1 LKMLLKRITFIVNPN
16 SANGAT
22 GRQWPK
28 IRLKAKDRL
37 GSFEVLVTTGPGDAT
52 RLTRQ
57 AVLSGVDIVICVGG
71 DGTLNEV
78 INGLMN
84 EKGSLES
91 EVLLA
96 YIPRGT
102 GCDLAKSLPVPL
114 NLERALDNILSC
126 RNRPIDLGKLTC
138 RDLRGLESYRY
149 FHNVLSLG
157 LGGEVDAR
165 VNRTSKVF
173 GGFLSFMWATLISI
187 LRFDKK
193 RVHLRVDD
201 LFDEEVTVWN
211 VAVANGQYH
220 GGGMWVA
227 PGAAINDGLFQVTII
242 GDLSMPAVFWNLP
255 RLYNGRIYEH
265 QKIIKLIG
273 RRVMASSAQVVL
285 LDMDGEQPGRL
296 PVVIEMVPSALS
308 IICD

>member
-1 LKMLLKRITFIVNPN
+1 MLTKRITFIVNPN

-28 IRLKAKDRL
+28 IHLQAKDRL

-52 RLTRQ
+52 RFTQQ
-57 AVLSGVDIVICVGG
+57 AVLSGVDMVVCVGG

-78 INGLMN
+78 VNGLMN
-84 EKGSLES
+84 EKGSLEA
-91 EVLLA
+91 EVLLG

-114 NLERALDNILSC
+114 NLEKALDNILSC
-126 RNRPIDLGKLTC
+126 RNRQIDLGKLTY
-138 RDLRGLESYRY
+138 RNQWGLESYRY

-157 LGGEVDAR
+157 LGGEVDVR

-201 LFDEEVTVWN
+201 LFDEEVTIWN

-220 GGGMWVA
+220 GGGMLVA

-242 GDLSMPAVFWNLP
+242 GDLSMPGVFWNLP
-255 RLYNGRIYEH
+255 RLYNGKIYEH

-273 RRVMASSAQVVL
+273 RRVVASSTQEVL

-308 IICD
+308 IICE

>member
-37 GSFEVLVTTGPGDAT
+37 GAFEVQITTGPGDAT
-52 RLTRQ
+52 RLTLQ
-57 AVLSGVDIVICVGG
+57 AVMSGVDIVVCVGG

-78 INGLMN
+78 VNGLMN

-91 EVLLA
+91 EVLLG

-126 RNRPIDLGKLTC
+126 RNRQIDLGKLTC
-138 RDLRGLESYRY
+138 HDHRGLESYHY

-201 LFDEEVTVWN
+201 RFDEEVTIWN

-255 RLYNGRIYEH
+255 RLYNGKIYEH
-265 QKIIKLIG
+265 QKITKLIG
-273 RRVMASSAQVVL
+273 RRVVASSAQVVL

>member
-1 LKMLLKRITFIVNPN
+1 MLLKRITFIVNPN

-28 IRLKAKDRL
+28 IRLRAKDRL
-37 GSFEVLVTTGPGDAT
+37 GSFEVLITTGPGDAT

-57 AVLSGVDIVICVGG
+57 AVLSGVDIVVCVGG

-78 INGLMN
+78 VNGLMN

-91 EVLLA
+91 EVLLGF
-96 YIPRGT
+96 IPRGT

-114 NLERALDNILSC
+114 NLERALDNILTC
-126 RNRPIDLGKLTC
+126 RNRQIDLGKLTC
-138 RDLRGLESYRY
+138 RDHKGLESYRY
-149 FHNVLSLG
+149 FHNVLSIG
-157 LGGEVDAR
+157 LGGEVDVR

-201 LFDEEVTVWN
+201 HFDEEVTIWN

-255 RLYNGRIYEH
+255 RLYNGKIYEH

-296 PVVIEMVPSALS
+296 PAVIEMVPSALS

>member
-1 LKMLLKRITFIVNPN
+1 MLTKRITFIVNPN

-28 IRLKAKDRL
+28 IHLQAKDRL

-52 RLTRQ
+52 RFTQQ
-57 AVLSGVDIVICVGG
+57 AVLSGVDMVVCVGG

-78 INGLMN
+78 VNGLMN
-84 EKGSLES
+84 QKGSLEA
-91 EVLLA
+91 EVLLG

-114 NLERALDNILSC
+114 NLEKALDNILSC
-126 RNRPIDLGKLTC
+126 RNRQIDLGKLTY
-138 RDLRGLESYRY
+138 RNQWGLESYRY

-157 LGGEVDAR
+157 LGGEVDVR

-201 LFDEEVTVWN
+201 LFDEEVTIWN

-220 GGGMWVA
+220 GGGMLVA

-242 GDLSMPAVFWNLP
+242 GDLSMPGVFWNLP
-255 RLYNGRIYEH
+255 RLYNGKIYEH

-273 RRVMASSAQVVL
+273 RRVVASSAQEVL

-308 IICD
+308 IICE

>member
-1 LKMLLKRITFIVNPN
+1 MLLKRITFIVNPN

-37 GSFEVLVTTGPGDAT
+37 GAFEVLVTTGPGDAT
-52 RLTRQ
+52 RLTLQ
-57 AVLSGVDIVICVGG
+57 AVLSGVDIVVCVGG

-78 INGLMN
+78 VNGLTN

-91 EVLLA
+91 EVLLG

-114 NLERALDNILSC
+114 NLERALDNILNC
-126 RNRPIDLGKLTC
+126 RNRKIDLGKLTC
-138 RDLRGLESYRY
+138 RDHRGLESHRY

-187 LRFDKK
+187 LRFEKK

-201 LFDEEVTVWN
+201 FFDEEVTIWN

-220 GGGMWVA
+220 GGGMWIA

-242 GDLSMPAVFWNLP
+242 GDLSMPVCS
-255 RLYNGRIYEH
+255 GIY
-265 QKIIKLIG
+265 
-273 RRVMASSAQVVL
+273 
-285 LDMDGEQPGRL
+285 PGYT
-296 PVVIEMVPSALS
+296 MGKYMSKKK
-308 IICD
+308 

>member
-1 LKMLLKRITFIVNPN
+1 MLTKRITFIVNPN

-28 IRLKAKDRL
+28 IHLQAKDRL

-52 RLTRQ
+52 RFTQQ
-57 AVLSGVDIVICVGG
+57 AVLSGVDMVVCVGG

-78 INGLMN
+78 VNGLMN
-84 EKGSLES
+84 EKGSLEA
-91 EVLLA
+91 EVLLG

-114 NLERALDNILSC
+114 NLEKALDNILSC
-126 RNRPIDLGKLTC
+126 KNRQIDLGKLTY
-138 RDLRGLESYRY
+138 RNQWGLESYRY

-157 LGGEVDAR
+157 LGGEVDVR

-201 LFDEEVTVWN
+201 LFDEEVTIWN

-220 GGGMWVA
+220 GGGMLVA

-242 GDLSMPAVFWNLP
+242 GDLSMPGVFWNLP
-255 RLYNGRIYEH
+255 RLYNGKIYEH

-273 RRVMASSAQVVL
+273 RRVVASSAQEVL

-308 IICD
+308 IICE

>member
-1 LKMLLKRITFIVNPN
+1 MVLKRITFIVNPN

-28 IRLKAKDRL
+28 ICLKAKDRL
-37 GSFEVLVTTGPGDAT
+37 GSFEVLITTGPGDAT

-57 AVLSGVDIVICVGG
+57 AVLSGVDIVVCVGG

-91 EVLLA
+91 EVLLG

-126 RNRPIDLGKLTC
+126 RNRQIDLGKLTC
-138 RDLRGLESYRY
+138 LDHKGLESYLY

-157 LGGEVDAR
+157 LGGEVDVR

-173 GGFLSFMWATLISI
+173 GGFLSFIWATLISI

-201 LFDEEVTVWN
+201 FFDEEVTIWN
-211 VAVANGQYH
+211 VAIANGQYH

-242 GDLSMPAVFWNLP
+242 GDLSMPGVFWNLP
-255 RLYNGRIYEH
+255 KLYNGKIYEH
-265 QKIIKLIG
+265 QKIMKLIG
-273 RRVMASSAQVVL
+273 RRVVASSAQVVL

-308 IICD
+308 IICE